1 MRDSNRP
8 VEVLLIEDNEADVEL
23 LREGLGG
30 TGASVN
36 LRVIMDGREALNY
49 LEAKKTL
56 PGIIILDLNLPGVN
70 GFDLLKALKS
80 NADLREIPVVIFS
93 TSSAKR
99 DIDRAYQLA
108 ANGYVRKPADLDEF
122 VEAVGAIKRFWFE
135 TAALPG
141 RA

>member
-1 MRDSNRP
+1 MRDSNRT

-23 LREGLGG
+23 MRQGLRG
-30 TGASVN
+30 TGASIN
-36 LRVIMDGREALNY
+36 LLVIMDGREALNF

-93 TSSAKR
+93 TSSARR
-99 DIDRAYQLA
+99 DIERAYQLA

-122 VEAVGAIKRFWFE
+122 YQAVGAIKRFWFE

>member
-23 LREGLGG
+23 MRQGLRG
-30 TGASVN
+30 TGASIN
-36 LRVIMDGREALNY
+36 LMVIMDGREALNF

-56 PGIIILDLNLPGVN
+56 PGFIILDLNLPGVN

-80 NADLREIPVVIFS
+80 NDDLREIPVVIFS

-122 VEAVGAIKRFWFE
+122 YQAVGAIKRFWFE